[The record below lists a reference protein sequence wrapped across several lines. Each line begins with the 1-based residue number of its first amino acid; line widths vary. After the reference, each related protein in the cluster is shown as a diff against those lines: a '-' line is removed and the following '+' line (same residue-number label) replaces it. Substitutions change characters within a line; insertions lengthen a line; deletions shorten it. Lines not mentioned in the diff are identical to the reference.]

1 MFRENVLADK
11 KILVTGGGSGLGREM
26 ALAFVALGADV
37 HICGRRGPAL
47 EETVSRVNEDWS
59 GSMTTHISDIRNPES
74 IDAMIDNI
82 WQDGPLTG
90 LLNNAAANFV
100 APTKEL
106 SARAFDAVT
115 STVMNGTFYCTN
127 SIGKRWIDE
136 GLPGSIVSTLVTW
149 VWTGSPYVVPST
161 MAKTA
166 VHAMTMSLAVEWAK
180 YGIRVNAVAPGP
192 FPTEEAWE
200 KLNPMGDSTGAASD
214 KYVPQRRYGETPELA
229 NLLTFLFADG
239 CDYLTGA
246 TIPIDGGHHLAAP
259 STFAD
264 MLDLEDKDWAA
275 MRERIQAT
283 SEKQK
288 GDRSV
293 G

>member
-1 MFRENVLADK
+1 MLRAGILAEK
-11 KILVTGGGSGLGREM
+11 RILVTGGGSGLGREM
-26 ALAFVALGADV
+26 ALAFAAAGAKV
-37 HICGRRGPAL
+37 HICGRRANAL
-47 EETVSRVNEDWS
+47 DETMARYDGTGGGQIVAHV
-59 GSMTTHISDIRNPES
+59 SDIRDPQSIES
-74 IDAMIDNI
+74 MVDEI
-82 WQDGPLTG
+82 WASGPLTG

-100 APTKEL
+100 AQTKDL

-127 SIGKRWIDE
+127 AVGKRWISE

-149 VWTGSPYVVPST
+149 VWTGSPFVVPST

-166 VHAMTMSLAVEWAK
+166 LHGMTMSLAVEWARH
-180 YGIRVNAVAPGP
+180 GIRVNAVAPGP
-192 FPTEEAWE
+192 FPTDEAWE
-200 KLNPMGDSTGAASD
+200 KLNPMGASTGAASD
-214 KYVPQRRYGETPELA
+214 RFVPMRRFGRIDELA
-229 NLLTFLFADG
+229 NLLMFLYADG

-264 MLDLEDKDWAA
+264 MLELEDADWDA
-275 MRERIQAT
+275 MRAKIRSASERQ
-283 SEKQK
+283 KQ
-288 GDRSV
+288 DRNI

>member
-1 MFRENVLADK
+1 MFSSDVLANK
-11 KILVTGGGSGLGREM
+11 RILVTGGGSGLGREM
-26 ALAFVALGADV
+26 ALAFANLGASV
-37 HICGRRGPAL
+37 HICGRRGEAL
-47 EETVSRVNEDWS
+47 DETIGRLDSQAA
-59 GSMTTHISDIRNPES
+59 GSIHAHTTDIRDADS
-74 IDAMIDNI
+74 IDTMLDEI
-82 WQDGPLTG
+82 WALGPLTG

-100 APTKEL
+100 APTKTL

-115 STVMNGTFYCTN
+115 STVMNGSFYCTN
-127 SIGKRWIDE
+127 AIGKRWIDQNI
-136 GLPGSIVSTLVTW
+136 PGSIVSMLVTW
-149 VWTGSPYVVPST
+149 VWTGSPYVVPAT

-166 VHAMTMSLAVEWAK
+166 IHAMTMSLAVEWAK
-180 YGIRVNAVAPGP
+180 HGIRVNAVAPGP
-192 FPTEEAWE
+192 FPTDEAWE

-214 KYVPQRRYGETPELA
+214 KYVPQRRYGQMEELA
-229 NLLTFLFADG
+229 NLLTFLYADG

-264 MLDLEDKDWAA
+264 MLDHTDEDWSA

-283 SEKQK
+283 SDKQK
-288 GDRSV
+288 QSRTV

>member
-1 MFRENVLADK
+1 MFRNDVLVDK

-26 ALAFVALGADV
+26 ALAFAALGANV
-37 HICGRRGPAL
+37 HICGRRGAAL
-47 EETVSRVNEDWS
+47 EETASRVKEEWS
-59 GSMTTHISDIRNPES
+59 GTITPYVTDIRDPEA
-74 IDAMIDNI
+74 IDAMIDSI
-82 WQDGPLTG
+82 WESGPLTG

-115 STVMNGTFYCTN
+115 SIVMNGTFYCTN
-127 SIGKRWIDE
+127 AIGKRWIAD

-166 VHAMTMSLAVEWAK
+166 IHAMTMSLAVEWAK

-264 MLDLEDKDWAA
+264 MLDLADEDWEQ
-275 MRERIQAT
+275 MRKKQQAT

-288 GDRSV
+288 SERTDG
-293 G
+293 